1 MNILMPLSTNGKLPI
16 NNALKKTCL
25 AVALSQKENRNIKVF
40 GLVEKIVLDMS
51 YRQLIST
58 GVEILPTNSKSIT
71 NNIFKV
77 RQLITKRQID
87 IIHCG
92 GFKKLVFFY
101 ILTIFLKARPL
112 IIMSDRSTERWEDKF
127 AVFISSLI
135 LWLTKPYLHVLNNN
149 HFQYLKDK
157 KSLYKELIMVPNP
170 VESYKG
176 NFRNKINLQNKRLN
190 VCYIKS
196 IRSDTGHDHIIDLGL
211 MIKANKSK
219 ILIHIIGDGALYY
232 DFLKKI
238 SKYNLEG
245 IIKTYGFLEHAEA
258 LSTLSEMD
266 LGITTSP
273 IEMMSNFVLE
283 SFSVGLPVVG
293 YQTPGIEDIII
304 DGVNGHLI
312 NPGDTEAFFKCIED
326 LSKDNSTITE
336 MASNAE
342 FSSKEYSPLKIG
354 NKFLEFYKQ
363 IGKIIC

>member
-112 IIMSDRSTERWEDKF
+112 IIMSDRSTERWEDKS

-176 NFRNKINLQNKRLN
+176 NLRNKINLQNKRLN